1 MSGLRRLI
9 GLYTTLCAFGAGT
22 MMVIVFAVIFFN
34 SLGRYLFGGS
44 LPWGEEAPVYLTIYG
59 VMFGVTLGYL
69 QDRHIAFTVVTDLF
83 SRRSQRVLGRL
94 VDLATLCTGSAF
106 AVSGVMFAMKRGGI
120 QASGLISSARDLAE
134 ATGIPG
140 LEGLGFMGT
149 WQAAMPLGGILLAVA
164 ALLKLLS
171 ALEERPWARE
181 A

>member
-9 GLYTTLCAFGAGT
+9 GLYTTVCAFGAGT
-22 MMVIVFAVIFFN
+22 MMAIVFAVIFLN

-59 VMFGVTLGYL
+59 VMFGVTVGYM

-83 SRRSQRVLGRL
+83 SRPIRRL
-94 VDLATLCTGSAF
+94 LERFVDLAILATGIAL
-106 AVSGVMFAMKRGGI
+106 AVSGVMFATKRGGV

-140 LEGLGFMGT
+140 LEALGYMGT
-149 WQAAMPLGGILLAVA
+149 WQAAMPLGGILLTIA
-164 ALLKLLS
+164 ALLKLAT